1 MLPSEAGSRPAGF
14 NLLPRVTV
22 GVAGIEPAAARIQ
35 AEMSTND
42 LHPDG
47 QSGWNRTSMTVL
59 PRHVDNHCPTLCRR
73 SLELESNEPLSRF
86 RRALSPGQL
95 SRDGGT
101 PPARGGVANICCRG
115 RNRTCGR
122 QSNNL
127 PSVPAH
133 KPYKIRG
140 RPNAGRPHAYTGDR
154 HALHCAP
161 SRRFRI
167 VRDRGHTCAL
177 GSGAPLRTYF
187 ERLRA
192 TCQR

>member
-1 MLPSEAGSRPAGF
+1 M
-14 NLLPRVTV
+14 
-22 GVAGIEPAAARIQ
+22 AA
-35 AEMSTND
+35 
-42 LHPDG
+42 
-47 QSGWNRTSMTVL
+47 
-59 PRHVDNHCPTLCRR
+59 
-73 SLELESNEPLSRF
+73 
-86 RRALSPGQL
+86 
-95 SRDGGT
+95 

-192 TCQR
+192 TCQRWAALESRARFGPGASVRNRTPTGGVRNRCSTNELRTREAEKCRSFAGASSDRARVSPERFELSPHGVKARHAPFTLQTRY

>member
-1 MLPSEAGSRPAGF
+1 
-14 NLLPRVTV
+14 
-22 GVAGIEPAAARIQ
+22 
-35 AEMSTND
+35 
-42 LHPDG
+42 
-47 QSGWNRTSMTVL
+47 
-59 PRHVDNHCPTLCRR
+59 
-73 SLELESNEPLSRF
+73 LSH
-86 RRALSPGQL
+86 ALSSVPRARVERASLALQASAITG
-95 SRDGGT
+95 SAVEGWRH